1 MNRIIRV
8 FLIKGLAALGILIA
22 IQAAAPRAMAIPAFA
37 RKYHTACAT
46 CHNNWPELNDF
57 GRAFKI
63 NGFKFPK
70 DDEDSLKEPPLMLG
84 AQAQKEAFP
93 HAIYPGELPILPI
106 AFRYSGNL
114 SYTSPQPSA
123 ITQAAGYVPQTE
135 LFLPNTFTILAAGSF
150 GPSIA
155 FWIDDDLST
164 EGSGADGGLGDGYI
178 KANDFLGHFLH
189 VPRNDLNARFGQ
201 FELDLPFTMARTINM
216 SDYAIYDE
224 TASVGSLPGTT
235 NNPFTFASTQRGI
248 EIGGYPN
255 RGYTWWS
262 VTLLDGGN
270 SQGTVNSKDVYVNI
284 GQRFDLERSPEVR
297 KEIQASGPTGVH
309 DHTSIRFNA
318 FGYYGKNELNH
329 AGDLFPGLPTIHEP
343 FYRAGGAFNYKFR
356 SNFALWGLYMYAH
369 DSNQTLNDA
378 GTGYVSI
385 KPVTYSG
392 GFVEGEYWIYPWLI
406 ALMRYDNVNSP
417 TDRLNGVSRYD
428 TRSIYT
434 PGLQM
439 LVRPNIKLKAE
450 YIYNFEQP
458 IPNATNF
465 YRANQF
471 LTGVDFVF

>member
-1 MNRIIRV
+1 
-8 FLIKGLAALGILIA
+8 
-22 IQAAAPRAMAIPAFA
+22 
-37 RKYHTACAT
+37 
-46 CHNNWPELNDF
+46 
-57 GRAFKI
+57 
-63 NGFKFPK
+63 
-70 DDEDSLKEPPLMLG
+70 
-84 AQAQKEAFP
+84 
-93 HAIYPGELPILPI
+93 
-106 AFRYSGNL
+106 
-114 SYTSPQPSA
+114 
-123 ITQAAGYVPQTE
+123 VPQTE
-135 LFLPNTFTILAAGSF
+135 LFLPDTFTILAAGSF
-150 GPSIA
+150 GPSIS

-178 KANDFLGHFLH
+178 KANDFLGHCLH
-189 VPRNDLNARFGQ
+189 VPRNYLNARFGQ

-224 TASVGSLPGTT
+224 AASVGSLPGTT
-235 NNPFTFASTQRGI
+235 NNPFNFASTQRGI

-385 KPVTYSG
+385 KPVTYSV

-458 IPNATNF
+458 IPNAANF